1 MKIIEKIMRNRILQH
16 LVFWGISFYILL
28 KNFETTSVIVP
39 VDLIFTGIFMIFLFL
54 GVYINLL
61 MLIPRLFQ
69 QGRYVL
75 YFFIVCL
82 LLVANTYCYMYGF
95 DFIVDLFFD
104 GFYLISYFD
113 FWDTLKYFVIFLGL
127 SSLLHFSKSWFLY
140 RESEA
145 QLAKIQKE
153 KIEAELDALKNQ
165 INPHFLFNSLN
176 SIYSLVLKKSDLAP
190 EALIRL
196 SDSMR
201 YIIYE
206 SDEEKVP
213 LIKEIAFI
221 NNYIELQ
228 KLRMSTKDQ
237 LQFNVTGKIKDQH
250 IAPLLMIPIIENAF
264 KYGIKG
270 ETEASFVSLEIKI
283 AKHMFSMLTIN
294 NLGLVDHVEIAGP
307 KGTGLN
313 NLKKRLEL
321 IYPEHHLLKI
331 DETADKFV
339 VDLNIEL

>member
-1 MKIIEKIMRNRILQH
+1 M
-16 LVFWGISFYILL
+16 
-28 KNFETTSVIVP
+28 T
-39 VDLIFTGIFMIFLFL
+39 FLFI
-54 GVYINLL
+54 GVYVNLL
-61 MLIPRLFQ
+61 MLIPRLFH

-75 YFFIVCL
+75 YFLFVCL
-82 LLVANTYCYMYGF
+82 LLAAITYFYIYGF
-95 DFIVDLFFD
+95 DFIVELAFD
-104 GFYLISYFD
+104 GYYLISYFD
-113 FWDTLKYFVIFLGL
+113 FWDTLKYFVIFIGL

-140 RESEA
+140 KESEA

-153 KIEAELDALKNQ
+153 KVEAELDALKSQ

-176 SIYSLVLKKSDLAP
+176 SIYSLVLKKSDLAS

-213 LIKEIAFI
+213 LTKEIEFI
-221 NNYIELQ
+221 SNYIELQ
-228 KLRMSTKDQ
+228 KLRMSAKDQ
-237 LQFNVTGKIKDQH
+237 LQFKMSGKIKNQQ
-250 IAPLLMIPIIENAF
+250 IAPLLMIPIIENGF

-270 ETEASFVSLEIKI
+270 ETEASYVSIEIKI
-283 AKHMFSMLTIN
+283 DKHIFSMLTIN
-294 NLGLVDHVEIAGP
+294 NLGIVDHVETAGP

-331 DETADKFV
+331 DQTVDKFV
-339 VDLNIEL
+339 VDLKIEL

>member
-1 MKIIEKIMRNRILQH
+1 MKIIEKIIRNRILQH
-16 LVFWGISFYILL
+16 LVFWSISFYILL

-39 VDLIFTGIFMIFLFL
+39 VDLIFTGIFMIFLFI
-54 GVYINLL
+54 GVYVNLFV
-61 MLIPRLFQ
+61 LIPRLFH

-75 YFFIVCL
+75 YFFFVCL
-82 LLVANTYCYMYGF
+82 LLAANTYFYIYGF
-95 DFIVDLFFD
+95 DFIVELVFD
-104 GFYLISYFD
+104 GYYLISYFD
-113 FWDTLKYFVIFLGL
+113 FWDTLKYFVIFIGL

-140 RESEA
+140 KESET

-213 LIKEIAFI
+213 LTKEIEFI
-221 NNYIELQ
+221 SNYIELQ
-228 KLRMSTKDQ
+228 KLRMSAKDQ
-237 LQFNVTGKIKDQH
+237 LQFNVSGKIKDQQ
-250 IAPLLMIPIIENAF
+250 IAPLLMIPIIENGF

-270 ETEASFVSLEIKI
+270 ETEASYVSIEIKI
-283 AKHMFSMLTIN
+283 DKHIFSMLTIN
-294 NLGLVDHVEIAGP
+294 NLGVVDHVETNGP

-331 DETADKFV
+331 DQTVDKFV
-339 VDLNIEL
+339 VDLKIEL